1 MLLDTHILLWQ
12 RWGDQRLGVETR
24 NLLQSSLH
32 EEETEVSAITFWEV
46 TRRIEKGQIN
56 SDLDLY

>member
-46 TRRIEKGQIN
+46 TMRIQNGQIN